1 MPQVPALPA
10 HFNPEPELREQLGR
24 RPGAQRCIEGNEELL
39 LIVREVPKA
48 SGKGTPIFFWRRHDG
63 RWTQAGGLGLN
74 ELGALL
80 DRYEEAVGSRQAV
93 VSQSKIAFEMIAIA
107 RSSGPLEAS
116 VRELAKAL
124 GQAVSFEPDDREM
137 ADHADRAVELQRT
150 AEWLHE
156 DARMTLDFLRT
167 EQSELMHG
175 AVQRLEHVLKR
186 LAVIVTLFIPLMAVI
201 MLLGSGSNLSTPVK
215 VIAWVATI
223 AAIVLAGGLLGIRP
237 KRN

>member
-24 RPGAQRCIEGNEELL
+24 RPGAQRCVEGNEELL
-39 LIVREVPKA
+39 LIVRDVPKA
-48 SGKGTPIFFWRRHDG
+48 SGKGSPIFFWRRHDG

-80 DRYEEAVGSRQAV
+80 DRYEEAIGSRQAV
-93 VSQSKIAFEMIAIA
+93 VGQSKSASEIITIA
-107 RSSGPLEAS
+107 RSSGPLEVS
-116 VRELAKAL
+116 VRELAKAM
-124 GQAVSFEPDDREM
+124 GQALSFEPGDREM

-167 EQSELMHG
+167 QQSELMHG
-175 AVQRLEHVLKR
+175 AVERLELVLKR
-186 LAVIVTLFIPLMAVI
+186 LAVIVTLFIPLMAVV
-201 MLLGSGSNLSTPVK
+201 LLVGSGGNLSTPVK
-215 VIAWVATI
+215 IIAWVATI
-223 AAIVLAGGLLGIRP
+223 GAVVLAAGLLGTRG
-237 KRN
+237 RR